1 MHHLERILTDT
12 LAAAHE
18 QSYAGYSKF
27 DALNSPILSLLSFNS
42 KYLRFLF
49 TQAIK
54 EFPLNLRPLFFVKQS
69 RNPKGIALFARS
81 YLFLYQI
88 TRDDQFLFIAQELLA
103 WLLDHSSKGPENL
116 CWGYNYVWQSSL
128 FLQKE
133 NEPNA
138 VVSVFIGEAFIHAF
152 RVTGDDKYLQ
162 AARSIGNFIT
172 DELPVLYEDIHERA
186 IAYVLRD
193 VKAIVLNNQV
203 LTGAFLVKVWRHTR
217 EDKLLDIA
225 TKQMCYTI
233 GKRTNEYA
241 WYYTF
246 PAGKSH
252 IRHDNYHT
260 GGILDAIL
268 EYCEESSDQ
277 TFMDVYFRG
286 LEYYQNNL
294 FEDNGA
300 PRWMNDKEYPY
311 DVHGSA
317 QGIITFAKASVYK
330 KEYLTQA
337 VKIAKWTE
345 NNMYNP
351 GRKEFIYRIG
361 RFFRHNYSL
370 MRWCNGWMTRA
381 LAELH
386 YLQTINEET

>member
-12 LAAAHE
+12 LAAAHDKN
-18 QSYAGYSKF
+18 YAGYSKF
-27 DALNSPILSLLSFNS
+27 DALNSPILSLLSCNS
-42 KYLRFLF
+42 KYLRILF

-54 EFPLNLRPLFFVKQS
+54 EFPLNLRPLFFVNQS

-88 TRDDQFLFIAQELLA
+88 TRDDQFLVIALELLA
-103 WLLDHSSKGPENL
+103 WLLENPSKGPKNL

-162 AARSIGNFIT
+162 AARSIGDFIT
-172 DELPVLYEDIHERA
+172 DELPILYENSNERA

-233 GKRTNEYA
+233 GKRTNDCA

-268 EYCEESSDQ
+268 EYCEESRDQ
-277 TFMDVYFRG
+277 TFMEVYFQG
-286 LEYYQNNL
+286 LEYYQNYL

-330 KEYLTQA
+330 EEYLAQA
-337 VKIAKWTE
+337 VKIAQWTE

-361 RFFRHNYSL
+361 RFFKHNYSL

-381 LAELH
+381 LAELQF
-386 YLQTINEET
+386 LQTIDKES